1 MIHLLNLWATC
12 ILHLRILTS
21 ARCFLCLLLGLAL
34 GLFLSF
40 ALGQLFLEDSA
51 LSSRLFFLL
60 AQAFLALG
68 FQLVEVALDDGACD
82 GAELFDFGYV
92 DGLGGVFAFVVEPV
106 LDSLLVWVFL
116 SHRVFSGY
124 TYLGLGAFLTDS
136 LFLVF
141 VGELGILFVNFVAEI
156 IDEAF
161 QLVLLIF
168 GVGD

>member
-1 MIHLLNLWATC
+1 MFHLLHLRATG
-12 ILHLRILTS
+12 ILHLGILTS
-21 ARCFLCLLLGLAL
+21 TSRLLRLLLGLAL
-34 GLFLSF
+34 DFFLSF
-40 ALGQLFLEDSA
+40 TLGDLFLEDSA
-51 LSSRLFFLL
+51 LSSCLFFLL

-92 DGLGGVFAFVVEPV
+92 DGLGGIFAFVVEPV
-106 LDSLLVWVFL
+106 LESLLVRTLYTGV
-116 SHRVFSGY
+116 SGY
-124 TYLGLGAFLTDS
+124 TYLGLGALLADS

-141 VGELGILFVNFVAEI
+141 VGKFGVLLVDLVAEVV
-156 IDEAF
+156 DEAF